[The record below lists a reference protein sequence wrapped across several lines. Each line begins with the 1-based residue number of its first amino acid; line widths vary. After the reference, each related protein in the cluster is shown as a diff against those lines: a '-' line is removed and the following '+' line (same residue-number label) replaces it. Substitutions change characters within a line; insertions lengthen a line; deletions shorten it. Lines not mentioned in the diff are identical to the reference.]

1 MDKACLVITTYESE
15 ERAAS
20 AAKNMVEKGLAAC
33 ATFFKVRSIY
43 KWKGKIDDAT
53 EYLVIYKTLSTKVEQ
68 LKSEVLKTHSYEVP
82 ELLEINVD
90 GVGEGYLEWLSDT
103 LNPSKIGVNTL
114 S

>member
-1 MDKACLVITTYESE
+1 MTTYESE
-15 ERAAS
+15 EKAAE

-43 KWKGKIDDAT
+43 KWKGKIEDAS
-53 EYLVIYKTLSTKVEQ
+53 EYLVIYKTLSAKVER

-90 GVGEGYLEWLSDT
+90 GVGEGYLKWMLET
-103 LNPSKIGVNTL
+103 LT
-114 S
+114 

>member
-1 MDKACLVITTYESE
+1 MTTYESE
-15 ERAAS
+15 EKAAE

-43 KWKGKIDDAT
+43 KWKGKIEDAS
-53 EYLVIYKTLSTKVEQ
+53 EYLVIYKTSSVKVEH

-90 GVGEGYLEWLSDT
+90 GVGEGYLRWMLET
-103 LNPSKIGVNTL
+103 LT
-114 S
+114 

>member
-1 MDKACLVITTYESE
+1 MSRVCVVMTTYESE
-15 ERAAS
+15 EKAAE

-43 KWKGKIDDAT
+43 KWKGKIEDAS
-53 EYLVIYKTLSTKVEQ
+53 EYLVIYKTSSAKVEH

-90 GVGEGYLEWLSDT
+90 GVGEGYLRWMLET
-103 LNPSKIGVNTL
+103 LT
-114 S
+114 